1 MSDRRD
7 FRQTRISRRTMLS
20 AGPVAAGAAIAAGAA
35 VMPDLTRSAWAA
47 GDEAIKVALVGCGSR
62 GTGAAAQSLQT
73 AGPIKLW
80 AVADLF
86 ADRIESSLGAL
97 ARAEDSPIRA
107 SGPRTRR
114 NGKSCRR
121 IGRLA
126 PSPLI

>member
-1 MSDRRD
+1 
-7 FRQTRISRRTMLS
+7 MLS

-97 ARAEDSPIRA
+97 GGAEPAAYDRQAHEGLAAQVDVPPDAACA
-107 SGPRTRR
+107 STPTGRR
-114 NGKSCRR
+114 ST
-121 IGRLA
+121 A
-126 PSPLI
+126 AWTW